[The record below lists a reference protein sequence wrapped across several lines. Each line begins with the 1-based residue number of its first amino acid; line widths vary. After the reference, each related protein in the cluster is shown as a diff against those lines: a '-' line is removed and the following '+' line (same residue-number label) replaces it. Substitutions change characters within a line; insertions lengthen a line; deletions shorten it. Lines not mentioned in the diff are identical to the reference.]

1 MTGKKSESI
10 GLDTDAIMKRLFS
23 ISGARNE
30 RELADVL
37 GVTRATLNYA
47 KLREALPY
55 KHIVKAALL
64 YGRSVDWILWGE
76 ESSGAFVAVPMYE
89 ARLSADGRL
98 EPCASAKRYAFRA
111 EWLSALCRHNRPQD
125 LGLMR
130 VSGDSMLPA
139 INDGDA
145 VLWISPKPR
154 AAPARYTRWPSKGW
168 CTSGELIPCRVK
180 SSFKR
185 QMPNL
190 CASIPT
196 TPASR
201 SWDAACGS
209 AGNCDLATNLQP
221 NE

>member
-1 MTGKKSESI
+1 MTGKKSENI
-10 GLDTDAIMKRLFS
+10 GLDTDAIMKRLFG

-47 KLREALPY
+47 KLRESLPY
-55 KHIVKAALL
+55 KHIVKAAML

-111 EWLSALCRHNRPQD
+111 EWLVVLCGHNNPQN

-130 VSGDSMLPA
+130 VSGDSMSPA
-139 INDGDA
+139 INDGDIVLLDFSQTSCRPGRIYA
-145 VLWISPKPR
+145 VSIEGMVYLKRVDTMPGEIILQAVNAEPLEVSPDDKSIRIVGRCLW
-154 AAPARYTRWPSKGW
+154 
-168 CTSGELIPCRVK
+168 LCRK
-180 SSFKR
+180 
-185 QMPNL
+185 M
-190 CASIPT
+190 
-196 TPASR
+196 
-201 SWDAACGS
+201 
-209 AGNCDLATNLQP
+209 
-221 NE
+221 